1 MTIMICLFTEEDPD
15 GYVRVFRSEYILPEV
30 EEFLGEFFIDG
41 SFVSVCQW
49 SKPPCASRVLCETR
63 CRCCHQTKEMT
74 RTR

>member
-1 MTIMICLFTEEDPD
+1 MTIVICLFTEEDPD

-49 SKPPCASRVLCETR
+49 S
-63 CRCCHQTKEMT
+63 
-74 RTR
+74 